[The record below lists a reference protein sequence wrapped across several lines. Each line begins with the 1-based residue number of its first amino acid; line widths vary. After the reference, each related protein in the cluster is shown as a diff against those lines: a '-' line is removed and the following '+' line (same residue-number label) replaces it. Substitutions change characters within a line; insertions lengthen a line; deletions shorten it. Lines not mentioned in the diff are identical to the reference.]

1 MLSVSP
7 LISASPLAAVS
18 LTREV
23 PALAGR
29 NEPLKL
35 MRCMM
40 ARTATGDSR
49 IASNP
54 ESGITDTDC
63 DCHCQHGGAMWS
75 ADCSDPG
82 DRDDQRG
89 RRLIRDR

>member
-49 IASNP
+49 IAVIPNP
-54 ESGITDTDC
+54 VSPTPTVTVTVSTAVPCGQPTALTRATVMTSEA
-63 DCHCQHGGAMWS
+63 GG
-75 ADCSDPG
+75 
-82 DRDDQRG
+82 
-89 RRLIRDR
+89 